1 MMNTDMK
8 ITACNSRGKNKQ
20 THKTTKGRGK
30 RKRCQQL
37 KGRHCKSHDQNK
49 MAATTAS
56 VFGRARAGSSKLPV
70 QRDADGNEAEVD

>member
-1 MMNTDMK
+1 MQQQRK
-8 ITACNSRGKNKQ
+8 KQ
-20 THKTTKGRGK
+20 TNTHKTTTKGRGK
-30 RKRCQQL
+30 RNRCQQL
-37 KGRHCKSHDQNK
+37 KDRYCKSHDQNK